1 MSLLKNRGYTATVC
15 SALVG
20 NMVYF
25 SMRSA
30 VPVLYV
36 RGLSNTNIVFYGLK
50 LFNLYSP
57 LIRSKLV
64 GFRYVPKALNTLH
77 NPHKVLNLIIHSQIS
92 TGTGVIVGEVAAGIL
107 MKPLGHSKYQL
118 IASTVII
125 TAFSG
130 ALAAVNQNR
139 QSLGIAVWACKYSI
153 VPIVLTSMLSSSRQ
167 LAVSVWATLSSLR

>member
-30 VPVLYV
+30 VPVSYM
-36 RGLSNTNIVFYGLK
+36 RADLSNTNLVFYGLR
-50 LFNLYSP
+50 LFKLYSQ
-57 LIRSKLV
+57 LIRSKPV
-64 GFRYVPKALNTLH
+64 GFRYVPNALNMLHKALG
-77 NPHKVLNLIIHSQIS
+77 LILHSQIS

-139 QSLGIAVWACKYSI
+139 QSLGIAVWTCKF
-153 VPIVLTSMLSSSRQ
+153 SMD
-167 LAVSVWATLSSLR
+167 